1 VIVLLKIN
9 QRFLL
14 CFIVSFLFSFSS
26 TTVFAANED
35 VFMHQSTVI
44 PDKQSV
50 ENVIVIGGDATIYGT
65 VREAI
70 VIFNGDLTV
79 KKSAKIEGI
88 ILVIGGSIHQEPGAH
103 VTDNV
108 LSLAFDNATKNSLFI
123 ASVTLLGIWLV
134 RIVCSLLLFILS
146 PLTVY
151 LMKHRIDPFVAYVYR
166 SPIQLLT
173 IGFIGSLLIIALS
186 ILLSITIIGIPFVIL
201 LLLLVLLFF
210 IVGLAAI
217 SIRMGEWLPESTE
230 RPATIK
236 AVTGAGLV
244 IAGINLPLFGGILL
258 LCQILISLGMMTVWI
273 WEKISKK
280 KQTAS

>member
-1 VIVLLKIN
+1 
-9 QRFLL
+9 
-14 CFIVSFLFSFSS
+14 
-26 TTVFAANED
+26 
-35 VFMHQSTVI
+35 MHQSTVI

-123 ASVTLLGIWLV
+123 ASITLLSIWLV
-134 RIVCSLLLFILS
+134 RIACSLLLFILS

-151 LMKHRIDPFVAYVYR
+151 LLKHRIDPFVAYVYR

-173 IGFIGSLLIIALS
+173 IGFIGSLLVIALS
-186 ILLSITIIGIPFVIL
+186 ILLSITMIGIPFVIF

-210 IVGLAAI
+210 IVGLAAV
-217 SIRMGEWLPESTE
+217 SIRMGEWLPKSTE

-236 AVTGAGLV
+236 AATGAGLV
-244 IAGINLPLFGGILL
+244 IAGINLPLFG
-258 LCQILISLGMMTVWI
+258 
-273 WEKISKK
+273 
-280 KQTAS
+280 